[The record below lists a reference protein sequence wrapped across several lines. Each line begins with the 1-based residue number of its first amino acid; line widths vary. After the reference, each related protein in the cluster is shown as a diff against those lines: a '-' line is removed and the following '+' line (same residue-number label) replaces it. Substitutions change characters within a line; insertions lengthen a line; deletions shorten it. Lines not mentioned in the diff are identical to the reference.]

1 MTRKKARSTQPR
13 REPRSALGAATV
25 DAILGAVERI
35 LEKHGT
41 SRLTTNHVAELAGV
55 SIGSVYQ
62 YFPNK
67 ESLVGALQDKYSED
81 TLGRMRA
88 ALAGTEQ
95 LPIEAVVMRVGMA
108 VMSAKQAQRP
118 IHRYLTDLRT
128 LSASADRYR
137 LRLDAQVDL
146 IEVFLANRADVT
158 VENPRASAFVLV
170 HAIEGI
176 MEGATERP
184 HVDALEVARAAVTM
198 VTAFLK
204 KRE

>member
-1 MTRKKARSTQPR
+1 MEPR
-13 REPRSALGAATV
+13 RSPRTALSEATV
-25 DAILGAVERI
+25 AAILGAVERI

-41 SRLTTNHVAELAGV
+41 SKLTTNHVAELAGV

-88 ALAGTEQ
+88 ALEGTEK
-95 LPIEAVVMRVGMA
+95 LSIEAVVMRVGMA
-108 VMSAKQAQRP
+108 VMGAKQTQRP
-118 IHRYLTDLRT
+118 IHRYLVDYRT

-137 LRLDAQVDL
+137 KRLDVQVDM
-146 IEVFLANRADVT
+146 IEQFLVSRTDVA
-158 VENPRASAFVLV
+158 VENARTAAFVLV

-176 MEGATERP
+176 MEGASERP
-184 HVDALEVARAAVTM
+184 DVDALGIARSAVQM
-198 VTAFLK
+198 VTAFLA
-204 KRE
+204 KRS